1 MTQMKSLAV
10 LVLLT
15 VFAGCSSMHVTT
27 EFDPEADFSVYKS
40 WDWLPGGPPET
51 GDRRLDS
58 AQFRE
63 RITRLIGEEFAA
75 RGFQLSPDT
84 PEFHVIYHAALD
96 QELKSRNIENYYEY
110 INYAVFSPRVTSSYT
125 ESWDIGTL
133 LIDVFDVKTRSLV
146 WRGTSRIELNYQAGP
161 KENEPI
167 IRKAVQ
173 EMLKGFPPK

>member
-1 MTQMKSLAV
+1 MTLVRCIPV
-10 LVLLT
+10 LILLS
-15 VFAGCSSMHVTT
+15 VVAGCSSMHVTAD
-27 EFDPEADFSVYKS
+27 FDPEVDFAVYKS

-63 RITRLIGEEFAA
+63 RIGRLIGEEFAA
-75 RGFQLSPDT
+75 RGFPLSTDKPD
-84 PEFHVIYHAALD
+84 FYVIYHAALD

-125 ESWDIGTL
+125 EGWDIGTL
-133 LIDVFDVKTRSLV
+133 LIDVFDVKTHSLV

-161 KENEPI
+161 RENEPI
-167 IRKAVQ
+167 IRKALQ
-173 EMLKGFPPK
+173 KMLEKFPPK